1 MNKQEFYS
9 SLTPSTEP
17 CEELFKKI
25 YGYSYYDADFLQ
37 SVAVRL
43 TILGKKDIAQQ
54 YNEWFAGWN
63 AQHEA
68 ELRSAAQWYRKQVEQ
83 DAENKRRK
91 EAREWERNIR
101 EMSNSELLT
110 YLESLSA
117 GDSLPSKTE

>member
-43 TILGKKDIAQQ
+43 TILGRKDIVQQ
-54 YNEWFAGWN
+54 YNEWFAGWK

-91 EAREWERNIR
+91 EAREWEN
-101 EMSNSELLT
+101 EDLHQMSDRKLLR
-110 YLESLSA
+110 LLKQLKNENLV
-117 GDSLPSKTE
+117 